1 MSMTGKDTWA
11 CTICGDG
18 FTRRSTAN
26 RHNRNLHV
34 GNGMIVRPYEYIIG
48 RQNGSF
54 PEPTDPLLFR
64 KTNKKTQNSNT
75 NNAAYPVCSHGI
87 YNNNRNS
94 EKDYNNYNTYG
105 MHPSF
110 PLPNRP
116 PLPVLQQESFHKP
129 VHDDKQ
135 RVYPKPLERTSK
147 MVKLAEFER
156 LSYKFYPGQKAEV
169 VTRMVYSYVFD
180 LGDESF
186 LDDQLKILRD
196 IERTRSR

>member
-48 RQNGSF
+48 RQNGRF

-64 KTNKKTQNSNT
+64 KNNKKTQNSNT
-75 NNAAYPVCSHGI
+75 NNAVYPVYSHGI

-94 EKDYNNYNTYG
+94 EKNYNNYNKYVI
-105 MHPSF
+105 HPSY
-110 PLPNRP
+110 PLPNHP
-116 PLPVLQQESFHKP
+116 HLPVLPQESFHKP
-129 VHDDKQ
+129 VPDDKQ
-135 RVYPKPLERTSK
+135 PGYRKPLERMSK
-147 MVKLAEFER
+147 MEKLTELER
-156 LSYKFYPGQKAEV
+156 LSKEFYTGQEAELIIR
-169 VTRMVYSYVFD
+169 TIHSYVSNHR
-180 LGDESF
+180 DESL
-186 LDDQLKILRD
+186 LDYQLKLLRD
-196 IERTRSR
+196 TERTQKR